1 MEILRRLAQAAVVGG
16 VLAMLVAC
24 GSDAGS
30 GSSTPGAA
38 PGAAESVDG
47 AAPDDDAGSLTEP
60 KGEECERL
68 TTDEVA
74 DAIGAHDGGQH
85 DYQLGGCV
93 WTATSGG
100 EAIHASVL
108 SKDEYEAVAEIGEP
122 VSGSADGAVYD
133 EIHGELWFP
142 CGSSEFCGIKADIGD
157 SDRRKEVALRMGT
170 VLQGRV

>member
-1 MEILRRLAQAAVVGG
+1 METLGRLARAAVLGG
-16 VLAMLVAC
+16 ALAMLVAC

-30 GSSTPGAA
+30 GSSTPEAV
-38 PGAAESVDG
+38 ESVT
-47 AAPDDDAGSLTEP
+47 APDDAAGSLTEP
-60 KGEECERL
+60 EGEECARL

-74 DAIGAHDGGQH
+74 DVIGAHDGGQH

-100 EAIHASVL
+100 QAIHATVL

-133 EIHGELWFP
+133 DIHGELWFP
-142 CGSSEFCGIKADIGD
+142 CGGDFCGIKADIGE
-157 SDRRKEVALRMGT
+157 SDRRKDVALRMGT
-170 VLQGRV
+170 LLQGRV

>member
-1 MEILRRLAQAAVVGG
+1 MEILSRLVKAAIVGAA
-16 VLAMLVAC
+16 LATLVAC
-24 GSDAGS
+24 GGEAGT
-30 GSSTPGAA
+30 GSSTPGDK
-38 PGAAESVDG
+38 PGDARTA
-47 AAPDDDAGSLTEP
+47 DDAAGSLTEP
-60 KGEECERL
+60 EGDECERL

-100 EAIHASVL
+100 QALHASVL

-122 VSGSADGAVYD
+122 VSGSAEGAVYD
-133 EIHGELWFP
+133 DTHGELWFP
-142 CGSSEFCGIKADIGD
+142 CGGGEFCGIKADIGD